1 MTKAERQIVAAL
13 AASPSLT
20 AAQVAQA
27 CDLHRVYA
35 TKLIKGLIAQ
45 GVIVRQEAV
54 VTYALAPSSTTGG
67 AA

>member
-13 AASPSLT
+13 AASPSMT
-20 AAQVAQA
+20 AAQVAAA

-45 GVIVRQEAV
+45 GVIMRQEAV
-54 VTYALAPSSTTGG
+54 VTYALTTGG
-67 AA
+67 DA